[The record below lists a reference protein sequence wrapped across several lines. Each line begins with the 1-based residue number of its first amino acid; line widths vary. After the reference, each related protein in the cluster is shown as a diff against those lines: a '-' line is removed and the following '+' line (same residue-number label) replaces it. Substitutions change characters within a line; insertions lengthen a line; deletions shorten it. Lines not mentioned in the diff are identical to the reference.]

1 MKNHLIAL
9 FVTVFCLIGCQDEK
23 KKTTENEQA
32 KTSEAVT
39 SPEKTEKTV
48 KKVQD
53 SVKTLRGEFIYVD
66 DAAVLKGSDFIY
78 GVKIDSM
85 AKRLA
90 EKTDSLKRNEFDMV
104 PVVIQG
110 VVSKNPN
117 DGWEE
122 IVSIKKIVMVSKPV
136 SDPAIRIEGDKS
148 E

>member
-1 MKNHLIAL
+1 MKNHLIAVL
-9 FVTVFCLIGCQDEK
+9 IAVFCLVGCQDEK
-23 KKTTENEQA
+23 KKTANNGME
-32 KTSEAVT
+32 TSESAT
-39 SPEKTEKTV
+39 SEKAENVDGTEHAV
-48 KKVQD
+48 KKVED

-66 DAAVLKGSDFIY
+66 NAAVLKGSDFIY

-136 SDPAIRIEGDKS
+136 
-148 E
+148 